1 MEWQHLLSAMAIV
14 ENTKS
19 FLNALPPSV
28 SLVLATKGRT
38 AAEINEAIGAGATI
52 IGENYVQEA
61 KRKAPFIR
69 GKAELHLIGH
79 LQKNK
84 VRRALKV
91 FDMVQTVDS
100 LALAQEI
107 SRHAEKPYPILIQVN
122 VGGERQKHGCT
133 PDETAGLVGKISAL
147 PNIRVRGLMAM
158 APHFDD
164 PEGTRP
170 YFTEMNRL
178 FEGIKAKGLP
188 NVSMDILS
196 LGMSDDY
203 KVAVEEGST
212 MVRLGSAIFGSRH
225 PRQ

>member
-1 MEWQHLLSAMAIV
+1 MAIV

-28 SLVLATKGRT
+28 SLVPATKGRT

-61 KRKAPFIR
+61 ERKAPLIR
-69 GKAELHLIGH
+69 EKAELHLIGH

-100 LALAQEI
+100 LELAQEI

-133 PDETAGLVGKISAL
+133 PDETAGLIGKISAL

-158 APHFDD
+158 APHFDN

-170 YFTEMNRL
+170 YFREMKRL

-188 NVSMDILS
+188 NVGMDILS
-196 LGMSDDY
+196 IGMSDDY
-203 KVAVEEGST
+203 QVAVEEGST

>member
-38 AAEINEAIGAGATI
+38 AAEINEAIGAGTTI

-100 LALAQEI
+100 LELAQEI
-107 SRHAEKPYPILIQVN
+107 SRHAEKPYTILIQVN

-170 YFTEMNRL
+170 YFREMKRL

-203 KVAVEEGST
+203 KIAVEEGST